1 MIGTCPQVC
10 AHTRPPLWLHGAQA
24 STAGRALYLF
34 SPALLPAAPKS
45 LQVPGPAFAKRVGPS
60 LPAPPPPCPGPAAAG
75 NESAFITPNVSGV
88 EGFSGDNSVYC
99 QGPRNKVWKRSL
111 QGLRSCERG
120 GWRRH
125 NHTQRSSEE
134 PSSSSRHWTHGE
146 TAAPCTLAVEEWKP
160 RSVCQIPEGGQ
171 SQGLFRADAGG
182 HMWSARSPRAK
193 QDGC

>member
-1 MIGTCPQVC
+1 MVP
-10 AHTRPPLWLHGAQA
+10 RPPPQGAP
-24 STAGRALYLF
+24 STSSVLPY
-34 SPALLPAAPKS
+34 SLLPPNLYRCLDLP
-45 LQVPGPAFAKRVGPS
+45 LQNGLDRPCRP
-60 LPAPPPPCPGPAAAG
+60 PPPPCPGPAAAG